1 MGPHVEKSGQ
11 MAKQHTSHDPP
22 SSNGTEP
29 GGCSAPV
36 DFGFSK
42 AVSGK
47 LSAPIYRSAFRKQV
61 TGSPSFSSASPEQLD
76 ELCEGDMKIKFGL
89 HCSRKFTPPR
99 AVWFC
104 SGALSVREEEEW
116 KRERRRGECVVEEPS
131 QLLRAAHAVGNR
143 MSVSTLSPASS
154 TL

>member
-1 MGPHVEKSGQ
+1 MEKSGQ

-22 SSNGTEP
+22 SSDGTEP

-47 LSAPIYRSAFRKQV
+47 LSAPIYRSAFQKQV

-89 HCSRKFTPPR
+89 HCSSRNTRGNVFLNLTFCLERSVTCDPLSTWNPGEEIR
-99 AVWFC
+99 AVSF
-104 SGALSVREEEEW
+104 
-116 KRERRRGECVVEEPS
+116 
-131 QLLRAAHAVGNR
+131 NI
-143 MSVSTLSPASS
+143 
-154 TL
+154 

>member
-1 MGPHVEKSGQ
+1 MEC
-11 MAKQHTSHDPP
+11 
-22 SSNGTEP
+22 SSNDRGGTRELDQSVCVCKRDTQSDLGNQAVRRAKREESGGYLP
-29 GGCSAPV
+29 G
-36 DFGFSK
+36 
-42 AVSGK
+42 
-47 LSAPIYRSAFRKQV
+47 
-61 TGSPSFSSASPEQLD
+61 
-76 ELCEGDMKIKFGL
+76 
-89 HCSRKFTPPR
+89 KFTPPR